1 MEVEKAPWRRQ
12 WPLVSSSW
20 PAIFSTG
27 SQGLRLQ
34 AAREAGGSRPGGP
47 DSPDYCTIW
56 EELNASIFASEWRL
70 WEQNHRKRKK
80 PARKRLVSGS
90 VSGTA
95 WGLLQDPGTSLTGV
109 SGASLRPS
117 SNSQKPFLL
126 EARRDRA

>member
-1 MEVEKAPWRRQ
+1 M
-12 WPLVSSSW
+12 SSSW
-20 PAIFSTG
+20 PAIFSRG

-47 DSPDYCTIW
+47 DSPDYCIIW
-56 EELNASIFASEWRL
+56 EELNASISASERRL

-90 VSGTA
+90 IAGTA
-95 WGLLQDPGTSLTGV
+95 WGLLQSAGISLVGV
-109 SGASLRPS
+109 SGASLSPS